1 MNRLNQVNQHFSAAP
16 KQGGGRARRSLKA
29 PIADVWESM
38 GMDQYLSSRAVTM
51 RKATAKAS
59 DEMYKDLLP
68 YIEKTEFPSWL
79 PDKLRPL
86 GINGL
91 QIKGYGSPGVSTL
104 EAGAICYELAKRDGS
119 VATFFLV
126 HNAIG
131 MAVIDALGDDE

>member
-1 MNRLNQVNQHFSAAP
+1 
-16 KQGGGRARRSLKA
+16 
-29 PIADVWESM
+29 
-38 GMDQYLSSRAVTM
+38 MDQYLSKRAVTM
-51 RKATAKAS
+51 RKATAKVC
-59 DEMYKDLLP
+59 DDMYQDLLP

-119 VATFFLV
+119 IATYFLV